1 MRLNRNGG
9 VPVNVDVMER
19 LARANPVPEPPAVV
33 APEGLRHLIEDDPRS
48 TGADGRPPR
57 RAHVRRRALAG
68 VASIACASVVAVALL
83 AGSSGSGS
91 NVLAAVYAATAPK
104 PGIVEAVTLTRTFGG
119 PGHDSV
125 ARLREWSEASSAS
138 RRGMTTFTG
147 SRFRSGVAQID
158 VLYKP
163 REWETWGNDRGFRLL
178 PQSTDLKP
186 NIVHRIRW
194 SGAFQPND
202 QHLGFLGGG
211 ILVGAEWAQLFR
223 TLYSKGQMQ
232 VVGRERH
239 SGRLLWKLEA
249 SPAYA
254 EARAREDHTQ
264 FVVLVDPHTF
274 LPVYTRLTNLAL
286 PGHPPVSESELL
298 GYRTLPSTAA
308 NEKLFDLAF
317 QHPHAQVVTQ
327 AGVGPGS
334 SLPRGR

>member
-1 MRLNRNGG
+1 MRFNRNGG
-9 VPVNVDVMER
+9 VLVTVDVMAR
-19 LARANPVPEPPAVV
+19 LARANPVPEPPAVD
-33 APEGLRHLIEDDPRS
+33 APERLRHLIEDDHRS
-48 TGADGRPPR
+48 SGADARSPR
-57 RAHVRRRALAG
+57 RAHVRSRALAG
-68 VASIACASVVAVALL
+68 IASIACVGVAAVLLL

-125 ARLREWSEASSAS
+125 ARLRDWSEASSER
-138 RRGMTTFTG
+138 RRGLTTFTG

-158 VLYKP
+158 VVYEP
-163 REWETWGNDRGFRLL
+163 REWEMWGDDRGFRLL
-178 PQSTDLKP
+178 PQLTDREP

-223 TLYSKGQMQ
+223 TLDSKDQMR
-232 VVGRERH
+232 VVGQERH

-249 SPAYA
+249 SPARA

-264 FVVLVDPHTF
+264 FIVLVDPHTF
-274 LPVYTRLTNLAL
+274 LPVYTRLINLAL
-286 PGHPPVSESELL
+286 PGHPTVSESEQLS
-298 GYRTLPSTAA
+298 YRTLPSTAA
-308 NEKLFDLAF
+308 NEKLFDLAL
-317 QHPHAQVVTQ
+317 QHPQAQVVNQ
-327 AGVGPGS
+327 AGVGPS
-334 SLPRGR
+334 SPRQH